1 MTTQSTTATSN
12 IANEIQK
19 EVKEKR
25 PFSLKRFLK
34 NRWFLYVVSLTFFFG
49 IWKYVDYTRV
59 LGNGIAAPEAV
70 VAQIWKLMFDT
81 IAGKSIWGHIWA
93 STYRIIIGFSIA
105 AGIAV
110 PLGVMMALNRYVN
123 AIVKP
128 MFDLLKPMPP
138 FAWISCAI
146 LWFGIDEPSKIFII
160 VVGTFVP
167 CLLNSYMGIRL
178 IEPQLYD
185 VVKMLGGNRK
195 DEILQVGFP
204 ASFPAIFAGLQISLS
219 IAWTCVLSAEL
230 VSARSGLGFVII
242 QGMQLSNPAMVLA
255 GMVVLAIVAWATTLL
270 VTALER
276 YLCPWKRDVVAL

>member
-138 FAWISCAI
+138 SHGSRAPFS
-146 LWFGIDEPSKIFII
+146 GS
-160 VVGTFVP
+160 GST
-167 CLLNSYMGIRL
+167 
-178 IEPQLYD
+178 
-185 VVKMLGGNRK
+185 
-195 DEILQVGFP
+195 
-204 ASFPAIFAGLQISLS
+204 SLRRFS
-219 IAWTCVLSAEL
+219 SL
-230 VSARSGLGFVII
+230 
-242 QGMQLSNPAMVLA
+242 
-255 GMVVLAIVAWATTLL
+255 
-270 VTALER
+270 
-276 YLCPWKRDVVAL
+276 